1 MKKINKKEGIFFW
14 ITGLAG
20 SGKSIISKKIKKY
33 VENEF
38 GPTLIVSGDNLRNL
52 YKFRKYT
59 KKDRIKFS
67 QQKIKFCK
75 FILRQKINIIFST
88 ISLLEKIRKKN
99 KREISNYIEIYIEAD
114 LKKIIKL
121 KKKKMYHK
129 KNKQNIWGI
138 HIKPEFP
145 KKPDIKIRNNFDR
158 NPRLLAKELQNKIS
172 QLLK

>member
-1 MKKINKKEGIFFW
+1 MKKINKKEGILFW
-14 ITGLAG
+14 VTGLAG
-20 SGKSIISKKIKKY
+20 SGKSIISKNIKTYIEK
-33 VENEF
+33 EF

-59 KKDRIKFS
+59 KKDRIEFS

-75 FILRQKINIIFST
+75 FILKQKINIIFST
-88 ISLLEKIRKKN
+88 ISLFDKIRKKN
-99 KREISNYIEIYIEAD
+99 KKEISNYIEIYIEAN

-129 KNKQNIWGI
+129 KKKQNIWGI

-145 KKPDIKIRNNFDR
+145 KKPDIKIRNNFDK
-158 NPRLLAKELQNKIS
+158 NPRLLARELQNKIS

>member
-38 GPTLIVSGDNLRNL
+38 GPTLIISGDNLRNL

-88 ISLLEKIRKKN
+88 ISLLEKIRKRN

>member
-1 MKKINKKEGIFFW
+1 MKKINKKEGILFW
-14 ITGLAG
+14 VTGLAG